1 MEAYAVIETGGKQY
15 RVSEGATL
23 EIELL
28 ADEAG
33 TKVQLDRVLA
43 ISDGSSL
50 SVGTPTVDGAAVT
63 VEILE
68 HLRGPKVVSFKK
80 KRRKGYKRK
89 IGHRQELTRVKVLSL
104 SASETAPAATPAEAE
119 TAEV

>member
-15 RVSEGATL
+15 RVSEGSTL

-33 TKVQLDRVLA
+33 AKVQLDRVLA

-50 SVGTPTVDGAAVT
+50 AVGSPTVDGAAVT

-89 IGHRQELTRVKVLSL
+89 VGHRQELTRVKVLSL
-104 SASETAPAATPAEAE
+104 SASEAAPTATPAEAE

>member
-15 RVSEGATL
+15 RVSEGSTL

-33 TKVQLDRVLA
+33 AKVQLDRVLA

-50 SVGTPTVDGAAVT
+50 AVGSPTVDGAAVT

-89 IGHRQELTRVKVLSL
+89 VGHRQELTRVKVLSL